1 MSSGQI
7 LIVDDDKGFVEL
19 YREILTGAGHAVEVA
34 SKAAEAI
41 DLLSKPAADF
51 DVVLIDQ
58 KLQGPGGPDSGLE
71 LLKTVQ
77 NLAPFAK
84 PIIVTGYASPEAIEA
99 AFAAGVYD
107 YLVKNGAFEAL
118 LKAKVRNAVEIT
130 TERRLNAS
138 RSPAQLKAAWHAALK
153 EADPQKKGALLERVM
168 NLLFRAIPGF
178 GEVTA
183 NLRTD
188 SEEIDIVVRN
198 SSTDLLWSKESQYFF
213 GECKNWSKPSGAPQ
227 ARDFLSKLET
237 KHERGS
243 IGFYFSVGGFTSEF
257 AQELAKRSTD
267 RRLVITFDA
276 QQISD
281 WIESGDPLKHLSDR
295 HQKAVTAA
303 R

>member
-7 LIVDDDKGFVEL
+7 LIVDDDKGFVDL

-41 DLLSKPAADF
+41 ELLSKPGSDF

-71 LLKTVQ
+71 LLRTAQ

-84 PIIVTGYASPEAIEA
+84 PIIVTGYASDDAIET

-107 YLVKNGAFEAL
+107 YLEKSGTFAAL

-130 TERRLNAS
+130 TERRLNAI
-138 RSPAQLKAAWHAALK
+138 RGPAQLKAAWTSAQQEL
-153 EADPQKKGALLERVM
+153 DPQRKGALLERVM
-168 NLLFRAIPGF
+168 QLLFRAIPSF

-198 SSTDLLWSKESQYFF
+198 SSTDPFWSKESQYFF
-213 GECKNWSKPSGAPQ
+213 GECKNW
-227 ARDFLSKLET
+227 
-237 KHERGS
+237 
-243 IGFYFSVGGFTSEF
+243 
-257 AQELAKRSTD
+257 
-267 RRLVITFDA
+267 
-276 QQISD
+276 
-281 WIESGDPLKHLSDR
+281 
-295 HQKAVTAA
+295 
-303 R
+303 